1 MIIRIV
7 LAVILAF
14 TFEINSICQNN
25 ISTEIDKYIKQ
36 YLPSSSEVG
45 IAIYNLSKDQLIY
58 EHNANKLARPASTL
72 KLLTAITALEYHV
85 QPLETSLWYNG
96 VIKENVLYG
105 DLYVVGG
112 LNPEFGEVELDEFIS
127 QIKKLSV
134 SRIKGNIYGDISLKD
149 SLYWGEGWAWD
160 DNPSSY
166 QPYISPLTYNKGK
179 VTIESRPYNP
189 GQKAQ
194 VIAKPKSSYYSIEN
208 KTVSKDPK
216 AGKLEVTRNWLENQN
231 NIMISGNVDRFRV
244 KEVNVYNST
253 NFFLHTFYEKM
264 MQNGI
269 TIDGYYDVLEFE
281 EGKETQLIYKNIIT
295 IPEIIKPM
303 LKESDNLNAESLLI
317 NIGKLNKGKHI
328 SAKDGLTY
336 VDSLV
341 LKLGDNPCN
350 YQIADGS
357 GLSPYNLISA
367 NLLLNLLKY
376 TYQKKSIFN
385 VIYPS
390 MPVAGIDGTLAYR
403 MRNTSAYKKVKAKTG
418 TITAASSLAGFTE
431 NSKGEII
438 AFAILNQNI
447 LKSSQ
452 ARRFQDVVCS
462 LLSK

>member
-105 DLYVVGG
+105 DLYVIGG

>member
-7 LAVILAF
+7 LVVILAF

-269 TIDGYYDVLEFE
+269 IIDGYYDVLEFE

-403 MRNTSAYKKVKAKTG
+403 MKNTSAYKKVKAKTG

>member
-134 SRIKGNIYGDISLKD
+134 SCIKGNIYGDISLKD

-403 MRNTSAYKKVKAKTG
+403 MKNTSAYKKVKAKTG

>member
-85 QPLETSLWYNG
+85 QPIETSLWYNG

-134 SRIKGNIYGDISLKD
+134 SCIKGNIYGDISLKD

-269 TIDGYYDVLEFE
+269 IIDGYYDVLEFE

>member
-7 LAVILAF
+7 LVVILAF

-45 IAIYNLSKDQLIY
+45 IAVYNLSKDQLIY

-85 QPLETSLWYNG
+85 QPIETSLWYNG

-134 SRIKGNIYGDISLKD
+134 SCIKGNIYGDISLKD

-269 TIDGYYDVLEFE
+269 IIDGYYDVLEFE

-403 MRNTSAYKKVKAKTG
+403 MKNTSAYKKVKAKTG

>member
-7 LAVILAF
+7 LVVILAF

-45 IAIYNLSKDQLIY
+45 IAVYNLSKDQLIY

-105 DLYVVGG
+105 DLYVIGG

-269 TIDGYYDVLEFE
+269 IIDGYYDVLEFE

-403 MRNTSAYKKVKAKTG
+403 MKNTSAYKKVKAKTG

>member
-7 LAVILAF
+7 LVVILAF

-45 IAIYNLSKDQLIY
+45 IAVYNLSKDQLIY

-134 SRIKGNIYGDISLKD
+134 SCIKGNIYGDISLKD

-269 TIDGYYDVLEFE
+269 IIDGYYDVLEFE

-403 MRNTSAYKKVKAKTG
+403 MKNTSAYKKVKAKTG

>member
-45 IAIYNLSKDQLIY
+45 IAVYNLSKDQLIY

-105 DLYVVGG
+105 DLYVIGG

-231 NIMISGNVDRFRV
+231 NIIISGNVDRFRV

-269 TIDGYYDVLEFE
+269 IIDGYYDVLEFE

-390 MPVAGIDGTLAYR
+390 MPAAGIDGTLAYR
-403 MRNTSAYKKVKAKTG
+403 MKNTSAYKKVKAKTG

>member
-1 MIIRIV
+1 M
-7 LAVILAF
+7 
-14 TFEINSICQNN
+14 
-25 ISTEIDKYIKQ
+25 
-36 YLPSSSEVG
+36 
-45 IAIYNLSKDQLIY
+45 
-58 EHNANKLARPASTL
+58 
-72 KLLTAITALEYHV
+72 
-85 QPLETSLWYNG
+85 
-96 VIKENVLYG
+96 
-105 DLYVVGG
+105 
-112 LNPEFGEVELDEFIS
+112 
-127 QIKKLSV
+127 
-134 SRIKGNIYGDISLKD
+134 
-149 SLYWGEGWAWD
+149 
-160 DNPSSY
+160 
-166 QPYISPLTYNKGK
+166 
-179 VTIESRPYNP
+179 
-189 GQKAQ
+189 
-194 VIAKPKSSYYSIEN
+194 IAKPKSSYYSIEN

-231 NIMISGNVDRFRV
+231 NIIISGNVDRFRV

-269 TIDGYYDVLEFE
+269 IIDGYYDVLEFE

-390 MPVAGIDGTLAYR
+390 MPAAGIDGTLAYR
-403 MRNTSAYKKVKAKTG
+403 MKNTSAYKKVKAKTG

>member
-45 IAIYNLSKDQLIY
+45 IAVYNLSKDQLIY

-105 DLYVVGG
+105 DLYVIGG

-149 SLYWGEGWAWD
+149 SLYWGEEWAWD

-403 MRNTSAYKKVKAKTG
+403 MKNTSAYKKVKAKTG

>member
-7 LAVILAF
+7 LVVILAF

-85 QPLETSLWYNG
+85 QPIETSLWYNG

>member
-85 QPLETSLWYNG
+85 QPIETSLWYNG

-134 SRIKGNIYGDISLKD
+134 SCIKGNIYGDISLKD

>member
-7 LAVILAF
+7 LVVILAF

-45 IAIYNLSKDQLIY
+45 IAVYNLSKDQLIY

-134 SRIKGNIYGDISLKD
+134 SCIKGNIYGDISLKD

-189 GQKAQ
+189 GQKAR

-269 TIDGYYDVLEFE
+269 IIDGYYDVLEFE

-403 MRNTSAYKKVKAKTG
+403 MKNTSAYKKVKAKTG

>member
-45 IAIYNLSKDQLIY
+45 IAVYNLSKDQLIY

-85 QPLETSLWYNG
+85 QPIETSLWYNG

>member
-45 IAIYNLSKDQLIY
+45 IAVYNLSKDQLIY

-134 SRIKGNIYGDISLKD
+134 SCIKGNIYGDISLKD

>member
-134 SRIKGNIYGDISLKD
+134 SCIKGNIYGDISLKD

-269 TIDGYYDVLEFE
+269 IIDGYYDVLEFE

-403 MRNTSAYKKVKAKTG
+403 MKNTSAYKKVKAKTG

>member
-7 LAVILAF
+7 LAIILAF

-45 IAIYNLSKDQLIY
+45 IAVYNLSKDQLIY

-105 DLYVVGG
+105 DLYVIGG

-269 TIDGYYDVLEFE
+269 IIDGYYDVLEFE

-403 MRNTSAYKKVKAKTG
+403 MKNTSAYKKVKAKTG

>member
-45 IAIYNLSKDQLIY
+45 IAVYNLSKDQLIY

-134 SRIKGNIYGDISLKD
+134 SCIKGNIYGDISLKD

-269 TIDGYYDVLEFE
+269 IIDGYYDVLEFE

-403 MRNTSAYKKVKAKTG
+403 MKNTSAYKKVKAKTG

>member
-45 IAIYNLSKDQLIY
+45 IAVYNLSKDQLIY

-105 DLYVVGG
+105 DLYVIGG

-134 SRIKGNIYGDISLKD
+134 SCIKGNIYGDISLKD

-403 MRNTSAYKKVKAKTG
+403 MKNTSAYKKVKAKTG

>member
-45 IAIYNLSKDQLIY
+45 IAVYNLSKDQLIY

-134 SRIKGNIYGDISLKD
+134 SCIKGNIYGDISLKD

-269 TIDGYYDVLEFE
+269 IIDGYYDVLEFE

>member
-134 SRIKGNIYGDISLKD
+134 SHIKGNIYGDISLKD

>member
-45 IAIYNLSKDQLIY
+45 IAVYNLSKDQLIY

-134 SRIKGNIYGDISLKD
+134 SCIKGNIYGDISLKD

-403 MRNTSAYKKVKAKTG
+403 MKNTSAYKKVKAKTG